1 VPSAS
6 LVLNKQ
12 KHFMPKQK
20 QSFFQR
26 LTGAVD
32 IDDGYDDEYEEEV
45 PARPMSPE
53 GRERAPMQDDRE
65 DGNQWME
72 EEAAEGQLTVDVY
85 QTADEIVIRSIV
97 AGVRPDDLDI
107 SISRDMV
114 TIRGAREEHKE
125 VAEDNYF
132 HKELYWGAFSRTVLL
147 PAEVEVEEASA
158 QEKHGLLTIRLP
170 KIDKEK
176 QTKLKVKTS

>member
-1 VPSAS
+1 
-6 LVLNKQ
+6 
-12 KHFMPKQK
+12 MPKQK

-32 IDDGYDDEYEEEV
+32 IDDGYDGEYEEEI
-45 PARPMSPE
+45 PARAHEAHERNHASEMEE
-53 GRERAPMQDDRE
+53 GS
-65 DGNQWME
+65 QWME
-72 EEAAEGQLTVDVY
+72 EEASEGQLTVDVY
-85 QTADEIVIRSIV
+85 QTPDEIVIRSIV

-114 TIRGAREEHKE
+114 TVRGSREEHKE
-125 VAEDNYF
+125 VSEDNYF
-132 HKELYWGAFSRTVLL
+132 HKELYWGSFSRTVLL

-176 QTKLKVKTS
+176 QTKLKVKTA

>member
-1 VPSAS
+1 
-6 LVLNKQ
+6 
-12 KHFMPKQK
+12 MPKQK

-26 LTGAVD
+26 LTGSVD
-32 IDDGYDDEYEEEV
+32 IDDGYDDDYENEI
-45 PARPMSPE
+45 PARQVPE
-53 GRERAPMQDDRE
+53 GHRPIAEE
-65 DGNQWME
+65 GEHESQWME
-72 EEAAEGQLTVDVY
+72 EEETEGQLTVDVY
-85 QTADEIVIRSIV
+85 QTPDEIVIRSIV

-114 TIRGAREEHKE
+114 TVRGSREEHKE
-125 VAEDNYF
+125 VSDDNYF
-132 HKELYWGAFSRTVLL
+132 HKELYWGSFSRTVLL

-176 QTKLKVKTS
+176 QTKLKVKTG

>member
-1 VPSAS
+1 
-6 LVLNKQ
+6 
-12 KHFMPKQK
+12 MPKQK

-32 IDDGYDDEYEEEV
+32 IDDGYDDVYEEEELPPQKTRRRA
-45 PARPMSPE
+45 PAPH
-53 GRERAPMQDDRE
+53 GREEINDEMEMETDEEWLDE
-65 DGNQWME
+65 DAE
-72 EEAAEGQLTVDVY
+72 EGQLTVDVY
-85 QTADEIVIRSIV
+85 QTPDEIVIRSIV

-114 TIRGAREEHKE
+114 TIRGSREEHKE
-125 VAEDNYF
+125 VSDDNYF
-132 HKELYWGAFSRTVLL
+132 HKELYWGSFSRTVLL

-158 QEKHGLLTIRLP
+158 KEKHGLLTIRLP

-176 QTKLKVKTS
+176 QTKLVVKTG

>member
-1 VPSAS
+1 M
-6 LVLNKQ
+6 Q
-12 KHFMPKQK
+12 KQK

-32 IDDGYDDEYEEEV
+32 VDDGYDDAYEEEAPV
-45 PARPMSPE
+45 RKMADSRDRGSTQDS
-53 GRERAPMQDDRE
+53 RERDDV
-65 DGNQWME
+65 GQWME

-85 QTADEIVIRSIV
+85 QTPDEIVIRSIV

-114 TIRGAREEHKE
+114 TIRGSREEHKE
-125 VAEDNYF
+125 VTEDNYF
-132 HKELYWGAFSRTVLL
+132 HKELYWGSFSRTVLL
-147 PAEVEVEEASA
+147 PAEVEVEDASA

-176 QTKLKVKTS
+176 QTKLKVKTG